1 MYNYSPC
8 GISALEK
15 TTRLEWQQ
23 WSRVPL
29 RSHEGS
35 LLSREAGGLFQCRT
49 TARVVIIFS
58 PVNIACPLPPC
69 NTRSRFLG
77 CLKNRST
84 ILKKSWRICFG
95 NPGSKSKM
103 PSKKILKDFVL
114 KSSIKIDH
122 ASQKNPE
129 GFCFG
134 NPRSRSIMHP
144 KKILKDFVF
153 EILDQNRGFIPKI
166 EKAISRTVR
175 ATNF

>member
-49 TARVVIIFS
+49 TARVVIILS
-58 PVNIACPLPPC
+58 PVNIAYPC

-84 ILKKSWRICFG
+84 IPKKSWRICFG

-114 KSSIKIDH
+114 KPSIKIDH
-122 ASQKNPE
+122 ASQK
-129 GFCFG
+129 
-134 NPRSRSIMHP
+134 
-144 KKILKDFVF
+144 ILKDYVL
-153 EILDQNRGFIPKI
+153 EILDQDRSCIPKI
-166 EKAISRTVR
+166 EKAISGTVS

>member
-49 TARVVIIFS
+49 TARVVIILS

-77 CLKNRST
+77 CLRNRST
-84 ILKKSWRICFG
+84 IPKKSWRIYFG
-95 NPGSKSKM
+95 NPGSKS
-103 PSKKILKDFVL
+103 
-114 KSSIKIDH
+114 
-122 ASQKNPE
+122 
-129 GFCFG
+129 
-134 NPRSRSIMHP
+134 IMHSKNRKSYLENRKSYELLNAIFDFRQFGTWHF
-144 KKILKDFVF
+144 KKERQGNYNQW
-153 EILDQNRGFIPKI
+153 EIRKRLLIQRIM
-166 EKAISRTVR
+166 
-175 ATNF
+175 